1 MKTMPT
7 MNADLGERAW
17 LRAVPRTLA
26 TMYPVLRAQHALLKA
41 PKNRREPDPV
51 GAEEDEASSPSPE
64 TQQVIVLVAEDE
76 ETIAETLAMIVED
89 SGYLP
94 VVARNGREAL
104 ALSRQHRP
112 QLIITDLMMPFLS
125 GQDFLVGARADAA
138 AQGTQPPAVMVV
150 TAASRARAEEAGA
163 DAVIVKPF
171 DINKLEAVM
180 ERLLQERR

>member
-1 MKTMPT
+1 MPA
-7 MNADLGERAW
+7 MNADLGERMR
-17 LRAVPRTLA
+17 LHAVPRALSTL
-26 TMYPVLRAQHALLKA
+26 YPVLYAQHVLPKA
-41 PKNRREPDPV
+41 PKNRGEPDPV
-51 GAEEDEASSPSPE
+51 GAEDDEVSSPSPE
-64 TQQVIVLVAEDE
+64 TRQVIVLVAEDE

-89 SGYLP
+89 AGYLP

-104 ALSRQHRP
+104 ALARQHRP

-125 GQDFLVGARADAA
+125 GQDLIAAARADAA
-138 AQGTQPPAVMVV
+138 AQGARPPAVMVV

-180 ERLLQERR
+180 ERLLRERR